1 MESWV
6 TNWLNKQRSKGE
18 KCLEIKPSHN
28 AHYVYRST
36 TYWDKQNKK
45 RRKTSSYIGKLDKQ
59 KGLIKSTRPLKNL
72 THPRNIF
79 RYGDAQLLHKALNPL
94 VPMLKNAFKENWEEI
109 YTMALVR
116 INGYVPLKRIKSKWE
131 KLYNPLN
138 ITPQLDPKHLSDVLK
153 IVGADRK
160 AQNTLFLDL
169 MKGSS
174 YAYDLSAIFTKSNVN
189 IADLGYNSHKEYT
202 PQVNI
207 VLLSS
212 VDLHLPTMIRVVP
225 GSIKDVS
232 TLKASIADLDLTLIT
247 LIMDRGLFS
256 EENIRVMLES
266 NLNFVVPTR
275 RNSSLYDKVQ
285 KDLDGHFFYRQ
296 RLIKCVKTCYE
307 ERFLYLFE
315 DVRLKEEEETT
326 LYGFLDEKKIGEDE
340 FRMGLLKAGRILMV
354 SSLDVD
360 CMRVFEMY
368 KQREEVEGHFDIFKN
383 TLHSDLLY
391 LQDAESIFGHLFVSF
406 LSLYGYC
413 VLQNILRSGGLL
425 DSVSPLDLLE
435 EFSSVYAITDG
446 EKTIL
451 TEVPKKVK
459 KLDDRL
465 ATDLFP
471 KKS

>member
-1 MESWV
+1 
-6 TNWLNKQRSKGE
+6 
-18 KCLEIKPSHN
+18 
-28 AHYVYRST
+28 
-36 TYWDKQNKK
+36 
-45 RRKTSSYIGKLDKQ
+45 
-59 KGLIKSTRPLKNL
+59 
-72 THPRNIF
+72 
-79 RYGDAQLLHKALNPL
+79 
-94 VPMLKNAFKENWEEI
+94 
-109 YTMALVR
+109 
-116 INGYVPLKRIKSKWE
+116 
-131 KLYNPLN
+131 
-138 ITPQLDPKHLSDVLK
+138 
-153 IVGADRK
+153 
-160 AQNTLFLDL
+160 
-169 MKGSS
+169 
-174 YAYDLSAIFTKSNVN
+174 
-189 IADLGYNSHKEYT
+189 
-202 PQVNI
+202 
-207 VLLSS
+207 
-212 VDLHLPTMIRVVP
+212 
-225 GSIKDVS
+225 
-232 TLKASIADLDLTLIT
+232 
-247 LIMDRGLFS
+247 
-256 EENIRVMLES
+256 
-266 NLNFVVPTR
+266 
-275 RNSSLYDKVQ
+275 
-285 KDLDGHFFYRQ
+285 
-296 RLIKCVKTCYE
+296 
-307 ERFLYLFE
+307 LYLFE